1 MAAGLPRA
9 AEALSGYRS
18 TPLDV
23 TARVV
28 ALLHG
33 DGQSSAAT
41 HRVVS
46 RLNGHFGTDHR
57 AVEDPRTRPEA
68 IEHAVSAAESLPPS
82 GVWLFTLACA
92 VGAMSL
98 AVIFGAFQPWALAL
112 IAVTAGLL
120 AAVCPAMVLVPGPHV
135 LNGCL
140 DLADRRVDLG
150 LARLVYAT
158 MVILGISAGL
168 LTGLGLGQTS
178 LPVTAVSAA
187 APQWSDALAAAVV
200 AACYAVFF
208 SLPVR
213 SIGWTVVIAAVAHT
227 VRWMT
232 ISQLHWSAALGT
244 FYARLVVG
252 LALIPISAREHR
264 PFAGI
269 GFAAVVS
276 MVPGVYLFR
285 GAAGVLALAG
295 GDSTLGTV
303 SGTLSDLPTAVL
315 IVLAMAVGLLLPG
328 HIFD

>member
-9 AEALSGYRS
+9 AEALSGDRS

-98 AVIFGAFQPWALAL
+98 AVIFGASQPWALAL
-112 IAVTAGLL
+112 IGVTAGLL

-150 LARLVYAT
+150 LARLVYAL

-213 SIGWTVVIAAVAHT
+213 S
-227 VRWMT
+227 
-232 ISQLHWSAALGT
+232 
-244 FYARLVVG
+244 VG

-295 GDSTLGTV
+295 GDSTLATV
-303 SGTLSDLPTAVL
+303 SGTLSDLATAVL

-328 HIFD
+328 RIFRLIGPRPS

>member
-98 AVIFGAFQPWALAL
+98 AVIFGASQPWALAL
-112 IAVTAGLL
+112 IGVTAGLL

-213 SIGWTVVIAAVAHT
+213 S
-227 VRWMT
+227 
-232 ISQLHWSAALGT
+232 
-244 FYARLVVG
+244 VG

-295 GDSTLGTV
+295 GDSTLATV
-303 SGTLSDLPTAVL
+303 SGTLSDLATAVL

-328 HIFD
+328 RIFRLIGPRPS